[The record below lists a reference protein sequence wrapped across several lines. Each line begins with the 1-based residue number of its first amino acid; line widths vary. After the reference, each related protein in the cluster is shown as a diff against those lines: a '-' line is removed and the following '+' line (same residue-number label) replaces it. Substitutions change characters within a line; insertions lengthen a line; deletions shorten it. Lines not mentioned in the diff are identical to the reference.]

1 MLPAIEP
8 VLPSKIHRDIEA
20 VLADP
25 AGYIFEQKYD
35 GFRCIPRIEG
45 KRVTLQTKKG
55 LFHNGFNEIAE
66 ELAGWGLS
74 SAILDGELV
83 CLDDQGDPDFTALMR
98 RQLPVRLAV
107 FDLLYLEGFDL
118 RILPLQERQAYL
130 RRLLPRPRGHIVPVT
145 SFEATEAS
153 KLIQLMQKRK
163 WEGLIAKQ
171 KTSTYDPQLP
181 GIWVKLLNQKYTH
194 ASSRWRWFKDRR
206 T

>member
-8 VLPSKIHRDIEA
+8 VLPSKFYRDIEA

-25 AGYIFEQKYD
+25 AEYSFEQKYD
-35 GFRCIPRIEG
+35 GFRCIPRMEG
-45 KRVTLQTKKG
+45 GRVTLQTKKG
-55 LFHNGFNEIAE
+55 LHHNGFNEIAE
-66 ELAGWGLS
+66 ELAGWGLK

-83 CLDDQGDPDFTALMR
+83 CLNDQGDPNFTALMR
-98 RQLPVRLAV
+98 RQLPVSLAV
-107 FDLLYLEGFDL
+107 FDLLYLEGLDL
-118 RILPLQERQAYL
+118 RILPLLERQAYL
-130 RRLLPRPRGHIVPVT
+130 HRLLPRPRGHIFPVT

-171 KTSTYDPQLP
+171 KTSTYDPQQRD
-181 GIWVKLLNQKYTH
+181 IWVKLLNPKYTH
-194 ASSRWRWFKDRR
+194 ASSRWRWFQDRK